1 MGANS
6 IAVSNNVRSR
16 RVARFFLFALF
27 FVPCFVLAKKTRV
40 LKRKL
45 HKLAG
50 KRIKVDDVWTD
61 HRIIGS
67 TKNGGGGCGGGSFF
81 SCRERARAQKHG
93 RLKPRAKEE

>member
-67 TKNGGGGCGGGSFF
+67 TKNGGGGSFF
-81 SCRERARAQKHG
+81 LLVESARARAKTWPSKTPSKRRVTG
-93 RLKPRAKEE
+93 